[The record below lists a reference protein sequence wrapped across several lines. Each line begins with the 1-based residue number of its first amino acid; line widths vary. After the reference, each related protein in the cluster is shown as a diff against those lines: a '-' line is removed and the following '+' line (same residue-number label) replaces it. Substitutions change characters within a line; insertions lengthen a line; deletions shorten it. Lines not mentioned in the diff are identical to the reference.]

1 MACEITGLIG
11 IADTEPSCFT
21 GTRPSDWN
29 VSESGYYLLDPEYG
43 MRVYDDCK
51 FNGWEVCTRAISMGA
66 AALKSD
72 LRQAVYQNNNRNWVP
87 FSGYI
92 GEAITKGTNNNARA
106 YIGTFIKIPNVKKGM
121 KLILSELLLGLDAT
135 GTFDVTIRSNIPN
148 FEDITFEV
156 ESIADRWKVNDLS
169 GSSIELDMHTDH
181 PLEYIEYWATIERG
195 SARPLESN
203 FGCCGSR
210 PAWRQYFDFSGY
222 GDTDG
227 LGSSSQVTGQTNGF
241 VWKVN
246 LGCDDFQWV
255 CELEALGDYETKSVI
270 ARALQ
275 FRAALFAYSLIL
287 NSGTTVNLCTLY
299 KSEEIAGH
307 RNFLNNKYAEYIQ
320 YASENIPNGASSCFS
335 CSKSAFTLTDIHL

>member
-1 MACEITGLIG
+1 MTASLMVGKYAQRL
-11 IADTEPSCFT
+11 SLWV
-21 GTRPSDWN
+21 R
-29 VSESGYYLLDPEYG
+29 
-43 MRVYDDCK
+43 
-51 FNGWEVCTRAISMGA
+51 

-72 LRQAVYQNNNRNWVP
+72 LTSGCLPEQQPELGAILWLYWRSHYERNEQQFP
-87 FSGYI
+87 CLSSERLSKFR
-92 GEAITKGTNNNARA
+92 T
-106 YIGTFIKIPNVKKGM
+106 VKKGM
-121 KLILSELLLGLDAT
+121 KMIIPELLLGLDT
-135 GTFDVTIRSNIPN
+135 SGTFEVTIRSNIPN
-148 FEDITFEV
+148 FENITFDV
-156 ESIADRWKVNDLS
+156 VSIADRWKSNDLS
-169 GSSIELDMHTDH
+169 GESIELDMHTDH